1 MRLLLG
7 SVLILIASCGD
18 SRTRPPPI
26 PPGDGGTEPI
36 IALTLELI
44 EPESPLR
51 LTANES
57 VALRFRVYST
67 TENEPEAGVVITCS
81 TAGVSG
87 DAALPNSA
95 TTDEAGEATFELSAG
110 VEPAFLRIRC
120 ATPRASEIELHAA
133 ISPSGG
139 FGVLLVEPS
148 YAGARATE
156 RVRVSVYYGLGCQS
170 VLQQSAH
177 MTSESALESPARVDP
192 VPVELEPTL
201 VVELVDSS
209 GRPLARGCLD
219 GVTASPGEE
228 LSIIVPVEDLPLQI
242 AGEYPA
248 TLQIRTSSAPSFAS
262 AAGQTAAFA
271 ELGAFGDDVDYM
283 LAMLRM
289 ELVARAFEVDLVTLE
304 QDLSDNYAIE
314 LAEAYAIDGNTPS
327 DIVAE
332 LAALTLNQSGALV
345 LDGAL
350 SIVESGSGTGYELGF
365 VTESIQAGASFDVV
379 SPIPLSEFFGDAR
392 GSGLSGPLLPGGFL
406 QGELGFGFGGGSIS
420 AAGLLASLD
429 PATSDSLLNAFGCQ
443 TFAQLPSFE
452 VTFLECE
459 DACRLEV
466 CEMAF
471 ERVLGAFISAVE
483 DVGAGSSLA
492 LDLDLRFVDD
502 GTSVIPASVSVEH
515 ALARLMDGAMLFEV
529 LETEL
534 VLAP

>member
-1 MRLLLG
+1 MRFLLG
-7 SVLILIASCGD
+7 SVLLLIACGD

-26 PPGDGGTEPI
+26 PPGDGGTEPL
-36 IALTLELI
+36 IALTLELV

-51 LTANES
+51 LTANEAA
-57 VALRFRVYST
+57 VLRFRVYST
-67 TENEPEAGVVITCS
+67 TENEPEAGAVISCS

-87 DAALPNSA
+87 DAALPSSA
-95 TTDEAGEATFELSAG
+95 TTDEAGEATFELDAG

-120 ATPRASEIELHAA
+120 ATARASEIELHAA

-139 FGVLLVEPS
+139 FGVLSVEPA
-148 YAGARATE
+148 YGGARAAE
-156 RVRVSVYYGLGCQS
+156 GVRVSVYYGVSCQP
-170 VLQQSAH
+170 VPQQSAH
-177 MTSESALESPARVDP
+177 MTSESGLESPARVDP

-219 GVTASPGEE
+219 GVTASPGEA
-228 LSIIVPVEDLPLQI
+228 LAIIVPVEDLPLQI

-248 TLQIRTSSAPSFAS
+248 TMQIRTSSAPSFA
-262 AAGQTAAFA
+262 AVAGQTAAFA

-314 LAEAYAIDGNTPS
+314 LAEAYAIEGNTPS

-350 SIVESGSGTGYELGF
+350 SIVEAGSGTGYELGF
-365 VTESIQAGASFDVV
+365 VPESIRAGATFDAV
-379 SPIPLSEFFGDAR
+379 SPIPRSEFFGDAR
-392 GSGLSGPLLPGGFL
+392 GSGLGGSLLPGGFL
-406 QGELGFGFGGGSIS
+406 QSELGFGFGGGAIS

-429 PATSDSLLNAFGCQ
+429 AATSDSLLNAFGCQ
-443 TFAQLPSFE
+443 TFAQLASFE

-459 DACRLEV
+459 EACRLEV
-466 CEMAF
+466 CMMAF
-471 ERVLGAFISAVE
+471 ERVLRAFVSAVE

-492 LDLDLRFVDD
+492 LDLDLQFVDD
-502 GTSVIPASVSVEH
+502 GTSVDPAGVSVAH
-515 ALARLMDGAMLFEV
+515 ALARLMDGANVFEV
-529 LETEL
+529 LETQL